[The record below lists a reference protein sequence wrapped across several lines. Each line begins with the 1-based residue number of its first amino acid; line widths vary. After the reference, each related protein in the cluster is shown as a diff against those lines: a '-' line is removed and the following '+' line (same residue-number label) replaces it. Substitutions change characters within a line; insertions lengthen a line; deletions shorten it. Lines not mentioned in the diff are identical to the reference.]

1 MMDTNFTVK
10 PTNLDQ
16 TIKNIV
22 MSIDKGYELQNMD
35 EDTIT
40 SDTKLDYND
49 SLILKPF
56 YQRDYRSTVEDESSL
71 IESILVGIPIPPVF
85 LCSTRLKGVQVLN
98 VVDGQHRL
106 FAFYRFRKG
115 EFRLSC
121 LPLLP
126 KFNGMKFDE
135 LPFEYQEQFISHKLP
150 AFVFRDFPG
159 KEFELEVFNRYNKGT
174 KALTPQEIRN
184 AVYAS
189 PHNEHISDFV
199 TN

>member
-98 VVDGQHRL
+98 VVDLHFIG
-106 FAFYRFRKG
+106 
-115 EFRLSC
+115 
-121 LPLLP
+121 
-126 KFNGMKFDE
+126 
-135 LPFEYQEQFISHKLP
+135 FEKEN
-150 AFVFRDFPG
+150 FVFHASLCFQ
-159 KEFELEVFNRYNKGT
+159 N
-174 KALTPQEIRN
+174 LT
-184 AVYAS
+184 A
-189 PHNEHISDFV
+189 
-199 TN
+199 